1 MEEKKTCP
9 LYKAAL
15 LINMSKQIVDRE
27 KLKRYTE
34 CDKDKCQWW
43 IIDIEEGG
51 EGCTCTFC

>member
-9 LYKAAL
+9 LYKVAL
-15 LINMSKQIVDRE
+15 LMNMGKQVVDRDD
-27 KLKRYTE
+27 LKRYTE

-43 IIDIEEGG
+43 IIEEDG